1 MKVLV
6 TGATGL
12 VGSHLAGKLIE
23 RGDQVRVLVRET
35 SDTSHLAEKPI
46 ELAYGD
52 LRDYESLK
60 KAVSG
65 VEVVYHC
72 AALVMEWGSWKDFY
86 RINVLGTR
94 NLLEACL
101 GANIKR
107 FVDVSTVGVYGVRSH
122 ERITEESPF
131 LPSPSYYTR
140 TKIEAE
146 RLVDKYYREKG
157 LPAVI
162 IRPTL
167 IYGPRDRNLSGRV
180 GRFLARGRMVLI
192 NRGQGRAFFTYG
204 GNVADAVILA
214 GTRDNII
221 GRSYIISDDRVNT
234 WKEFLDLMA
243 EEMGVKKPS
252 ISVPASLAYP
262 LATIAEYGA
271 KVILPWKPVPPL
283 RIGVMLFSIDRNFD
297 TSRAKQELGYVPRV
311 SLPEGIKRTV
321 KWLRDCGIEGKS
333 GE

>member
-1 MKVLV
+1 MKALV

-12 VGSHLAGKLIE
+12 VGSHLAEKLIE
-23 RGDQVRVLVRET
+23 RGDQVRTLVRKT

-46 ELAYGD
+46 ELVYGD

-72 AALVMEWGSWKDFY
+72 AALVMESGAWKDFY
-86 RINVLGTR
+86 QINVLGTK

-101 GANIKR
+101 SANIQR

-122 ERITEESPF
+122 ERVTEESPF
-131 LPSPSYYTR
+131 LPSPSYYTQ

-146 RLVDKYYREKG
+146 RLVDEYYREKG
-157 LPAVI
+157 LPVVI

-167 IYGPRDRNLSGRV
+167 IYGPRDRNLSARV
-180 GRFLARGRMVLI
+180 GRLLARSRMVLL
-192 NRGQGRAFFTYG
+192 NGGRGRAFFTYG

-214 GTRDNII
+214 GTRNNII

-243 EEMGVKKPS
+243 EEMGVDKPGF
-252 ISVPASLAYP
+252 SVPASLVYP
-262 LATIAEYGA
+262 LATVAEYGL
-271 KVILPWKPVPPL
+271 KILLPWRPTPPL
-283 RIGVMLFSIDRNFD
+283 RTGVKLLSINRNFD
-297 TSRAKQELGYVPRV
+297 ISRAKNELGYVPRV
-311 SLPEGIKRTV
+311 SLQDGITSTV
-321 KWLRDCGIEGKS
+321 HWLRDCGIIGKS
-333 GE
+333 VE

>member
-12 VGSHLAGKLIE
+12 VGSHLTEKLIE
-23 RGDQVRVLVRET
+23 RGDQVKALVRET
-35 SDTSHLAEKPI
+35 SDTSHLTAKPI
-46 ELAYGD
+46 ELACGD

-60 KAVSG
+60 KAASG

-86 RINVLGTR
+86 RINVLGTE
-94 NLLEACL
+94 NLLKACL
-101 GANIKR
+101 GANIQR

-122 ERITEESPF
+122 EQVTEESPF
-131 LPSPSYYTR
+131 LPSPSYYTQ

-157 LPAVI
+157 LPVVI

-180 GRFLARGRMVLI
+180 GRLLARGRMVLI
-192 NRGQGRAFFTYG
+192 GGGQGRAFFTYG

-214 GTRDNII
+214 GTRDNVI

-252 ISVPASLAYP
+252 LSIPASLAYP
-262 LATIAEYGA
+262 LAAIAEYGA
-271 KVILPWKPVPPL
+271 KVLLPWKPVPPL
-283 RIGVMLFSIDRNFD
+283 RTGVRLLSINRNFD
-297 TSRAKQELGYVPRV
+297 ISRAKQELGYVPRV
-311 SLPEGIKRTV
+311 SLLEGIKRTV
-321 KWLRDCGIEGKS
+321 KWLRDCGI
-333 GE
+333 GEN